1 MGRESNRY
9 GIYTYN
15 LDNNFGNR
23 ITLPH
28 PNDAKH
34 KHTKI
39 SIAGWQAGKQ
49 ADATEYKSKSMEWRN
64 ECRRLPPPLNVMKM
78 GVRDRTTAL
87 SLHTLSL
94 NKHRNI
100 RYLLSILYVRVVS

>member
-49 ADATEYKSKSMEWRN
+49 TRPSTR
-64 ECRRLPPPLNVMKM
+64 
-78 GVRDRTTAL
+78 VRAWDDGGMSAAVY
-87 SLHTLSL
+87 HP
-94 NKHRNI
+94 H
-100 RYLLSILYVRVVS
+100 